1 MSAPAIPKVTFSF
14 PNRNLGQTPPS
25 PGNIIAVIGPGT
37 GPLAINTPR
46 TIGGSAQNIVTQAG
60 YGPAPDLA
68 ANLVQGG
75 ATVVLVLCDYDAATP
90 SAVVPTGGGA
100 SVMTVT
106 GSPFDRYIKVIAT
119 VTRAGTVGATVP
131 PRIKI
136 SLDGG
141 LTETGSINIPANG
154 VFTALAAST
163 GMTLN
168 FTVAAVVLGG
178 TYVFSVPYP
187 VVAAADMA
195 AASTALRQSTE
206 AYSMLY
212 FAGPLSRAGVSTLAD
227 NVGTFQAKKRF
238 VRFFAESVD
247 VTSPDTEADW
257 MADLSADFEGFASDL
272 AVVAAGY
279 APVRS
284 VVLGSVMWRSIGWL
298 AAVRASLVAIS
309 RDLGAREDA
318 ELLPYKGAS
327 AVTAPPPAVGLPSG
341 YFIHDESLNPGLNTD
356 QFMTIMSEVGLV
368 GYYITNPNI
377 MSGPSSDYTL
387 LQFGRISDEIARL
400 TNIRFTQ
407 YISGDVLLN
416 AQGLVLDKEASK
428 WEQGNNTALQ
438 GLVTRQN
445 VSALGTIVGRD
456 ANIINFEPIPVDV
469 RWQPKGYPK
478 EFLVTIAM
486 SRTAP

>member
-1 MSAPAIPKVTFSF
+1 MPAPTIPKVTFNF
-14 PNRNLGQTPPS
+14 PNRNLGLTPPS

-46 TIGGSAQNIVTQAG
+46 TLGGSPDTVLASGG

-75 ATVVLVLCDYDAATP
+75 ATVVLVLCDYDPATP
-90 SAVVPTGGGA
+90 SAVTHTGTGV

-119 VTRAGTVGATVP
+119 VTRAGTVGGAVP
-131 PRIKI
+131 PRIKVT
-136 SLDGG
+136 LDGG
-141 LTETGSINIPANG
+141 LTETGSINVPTGGA
-154 VFTALAAST
+154 FTALAATT

-168 FTVAAVVLGG
+168 FTAATLVLGD
-178 TYVFSVPYP
+178 TYEFSVPFP
-187 VVAAADMA
+187 TVAAADLA
-195 AASTALRQSTE
+195 AAATALRQSTE

-212 FAGPLSRAGVSTLAD
+212 FAGPLARAGVSTLAST
-227 NVGTFQAKKRF
+227 VGTFAAKKRF

-247 VTSPDTEADW
+247 VTPGDTEADW

-284 VVLGSVMWRSIGWL
+284 VVLGAVMWRSIGYL

-309 RDLGAREDA
+309 RDLGAREDG
-318 ELLPYKGAS
+318 ELVPYKGAD
-327 AVTAPPPAVGLPSG
+327 AVTAPPPAIGLPSG

-356 QFMTIMSEVGLV
+356 QFMTIMSEVGLT

-377 MSGPSSDYTL
+377 MSGPSSDYAL

-407 YISGDVLLN
+407 YLSGDVLLN
-416 AQGLVLDKEASK
+416 AQGLVLEKEASK

-438 GLVTRQN
+438 GLVDRQN
-445 VSALGTIVGRD
+445 VSALGTIVSRT
-456 ANIINFEPIPVDV
+456 ANIINFEPIPVTV

-478 EFLVTIAM
+478 QFDVTIAM